1 MRKILD
7 RADLMIQ
14 QNTTLKLNVTSV
26 PNLVSL
32 SCRSKLVRLNK
43 WNNKKDYGCAP
54 QPGQYL

>member
-43 WNNKKDYGCAP
+43 
-54 QPGQYL
+54 